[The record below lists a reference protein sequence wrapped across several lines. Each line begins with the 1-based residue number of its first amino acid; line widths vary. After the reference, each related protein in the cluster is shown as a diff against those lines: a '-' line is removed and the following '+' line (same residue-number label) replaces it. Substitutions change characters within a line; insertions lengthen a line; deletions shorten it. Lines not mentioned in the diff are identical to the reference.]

1 MIMKRSELF
10 EAKDKK
16 RNWMFLYAIVSFL
29 CLCLFVVNGFP
40 KKAVGADVA
49 SPKMLKIGVVDL
61 NDVFSKYEKR
71 KKNDAQ
77 LREQESQYQKSI
89 NDKKKELVSLNEK
102 IQLMD
107 LGSEARKKDEETFE
121 KKNME
126 LESFAKF
133 AEKNLVKKYKSYF
146 ESLYSEVCKEVED
159 IGKREQYDLII
170 KKEEPELQSG
180 GISELQFKVGIK
192 TVLYYSDT
200 LDLTNRVID
209 NLNKKYAEGTKG
221 K

>member
-1 MIMKRSELF
+1 MKRKDLY
-10 EAKDKK
+10 EARDEK
-16 RNWMFLYAIVSFL
+16 NNGPFLYVL
-29 CLCLFVVNGFP
+29 VGLVCLCLFVVNGLP
-40 KKAVGADVA
+40 KNAVGADAVA
-49 SPKMLKIGVVDL
+49 PKPPKIGVVDL

-71 KKNDAQ
+71 KKFDAQ
-77 LREQESQYQKSI
+77 LKEQESQYQKSI

-121 KKNME
+121 KKNLE

-146 ESLYSEVCKEVED
+146 EGLYSEVCKEVED

-170 KKEEPELQSG
+170 KKEEPELQGG

-192 TVLYYSDT
+192 AVLYNSDAVE
-200 LDLTNRVID
+200 LTNRVIE
-209 NLNKKYAEGTKG
+209 NLNKKYAEVSKG

>member
-1 MIMKRSELF
+1 MKREHMYKSN
-10 EAKDKK
+10 DK
-16 RNWMFLYAIVSFL
+16 RNNRAILTVL
-29 CLCLFVVNGFP
+29 VGVVCLSLFIVNGFS
-40 KKAVGADVA
+40 KQVVGADA
-49 SPKMLKIGVVDL
+49 TPAKALKIGVVDL
-61 NDVFSKYEKR
+61 NDVFSKFEKR
-71 KKNDAQ
+71 KKCDAQ
-77 LREQESQYQKSI
+77 LKELEAQYQKSI
-89 NDKKKELVSLNEK
+89 NDKKKELVALNEK

-146 ESLYSEVCKEVED
+146 EGLYTEVCKEVED

-170 KKEEPELQSG
+170 KKEEPELQGG

-192 TVLYYSDT
+192 TVLYNSDAME
-200 LDLTNRVID
+200 LTNRVID
-209 NLNKKYAEGTKG
+209 SLNKKYAEVSKG